1 LSDITYDS
9 NNKGE
14 YLMDSINSNTGT
26 GAEIYAMKK
35 AMDVQ
40 SEGVMKLLDSA
51 QASSSQ
57 PNPSSG
63 SSVTGIGQ
71 TLDIR
76 A

>member
-1 LSDITYDS
+1 
-9 NNKGE
+9 
-14 YLMDSINSNTGT
+14 MDSVNSTSST
-26 GAEIYAMKK
+26 GAALYAMKK

-40 SEGVMKLLDSA
+40 GQGILKVLESA
-51 QASSSQ
+51 QAPVSSSVT
-57 PNPSSG
+57 SAG